1 MRVGIVGAGFMGQTH
16 ARAWA
21 ATPAQVAAVYAP
33 REEATRQLAR
43 QADASACRS
52 LQELID
58 RVDVVDVCAPTDQH
72 AAIGLQVAAAGRHL
86 LMEKPL
92 ARKLAEG
99 QELLRACERAGVQLL
114 VGHVL
119 RFFPEY
125 AAARASVA
133 RGEVGEVAVL
143 RLTRGS
149 FQPWAGSSHWLT
161 DESRSGGL
169 VLDLMIHDF
178 DFAQWVAGPV
188 ESVYARSVRAREANA
203 PGDYCLALLRHKSGA
218 ISHVE
223 GAWAYPQPL
232 FRTALEIAGSEGL
245 IEQPA
250 ESTAPLDIRLAGQDS
265 EGADIVAPTSPLA
278 EDPFVAQMR
287 NVYAVLADG
296 AAPRCSAAEAL
307 AALRIALAARE
318 SARCG
323 RPVRPAELD
332 AEAD

>member
-1 MRVGIVGAGFMGQTH
+1 MRVGIVGAGFMGETH

-21 ATPAQVAAVYAP
+21 ATPAQVAAIYAP
-33 REEATRQLAR
+33 REEPTRKLA
-43 QADASACRS
+43 QQVGASACRS

-58 RVDVVDVCAPTDQH
+58 QVDVVDVCAPTDQH
-72 AAIGLQVAAAGRHL
+72 AAIGLQAAAAGRHL
-86 LMEKPL
+86 LVEKPL
-92 ARKLAEG
+92 ARKLGEG
-99 QELLRACERAGVQLL
+99 QELLQACEQAGVQLL

-125 AAARASVA
+125 VAAQAAVTRGDIGDVA
-133 RGEVGEVAVL
+133 ML

-149 FQPWAGSSHWLT
+149 FQPWAGTAHWLT

-178 DFAQWVAGPV
+178 DYAQWVAGPV
-188 ESVYARSVRAREANA
+188 ESVHARSVRSREAGA
-203 PGDYCLALLRHKSGA
+203 PGDYCLALLQHRGGA

-245 IEQPA
+245 IEQPV
-250 ESTAPLDIRLAGQDS
+250 ESTAPLDIRLVQQDA

-278 EDPFVAQMR
+278 EDPFVTQMR
-287 NVYAVLADG
+287 NIHDVLADG

-323 RPVRPAELD
+323 RPVRPDELV
-332 AEAD
+332 AEAN

>member
-1 MRVGIVGAGFMGQTH
+1 MRVGIVGAGFMGETH

-21 ATPAQVAAVYAP
+21 ATPARVAAVYAP
-33 REEATRQLAR
+33 REEPTRKLA
-43 QADASACRS
+43 QQVGASACRS

-58 RVDVVDVCAPTDQH
+58 KVDVVDVCAPTDRH

-99 QELLRACERAGVQLL
+99 QELLRACELAGVQLL

-125 AAARASVA
+125 AAAQASVA
-133 RGEVGEVAVL
+133 RGDVGELAVL

-149 FQPWAGSSHWLT
+149 FQPWAGTSHWLT

-178 DFAQWVAGPV
+178 DYAQWLAGPV
-188 ESVYARSVRAREANA
+188 ESVYARSVRSREADS
-203 PGDYCLALLRHKSGA
+203 PGDYCLALLRHRSGA

-250 ESTAPLDIRLAGQDS
+250 ESTAPLDIRLARQDT

-278 EDPFVAQMR
+278 EDPFVTQMR
-287 NVYAVLADG
+287 NVYDVLADG
-296 AAPRCSAAEAL
+296 ATPRCSAADAL
-307 AALRIALAARE
+307 AALRIALAARK

-323 RPVRPAELD
+323 RPVRPDELGGV
-332 AEAD
+332 AD